1 MAGTD
6 SRHSCFLGYAFA
18 HANSLRPAVMF
29 GRDKMIR
36 AATDAAGTFRSNV
49 SNLHHRVTSRG
60 LLAALANSRKPN

>member
-1 MAGTD
+1 M
-6 SRHSCFLGYAFA
+6 
-18 HANSLRPAVMF
+18 MF